1 MFPGYPSILRTPDE
15 EYQLF
20 LPKKRKAIL
29 MNNATSSEQ
38 EKTEEDIT
46 VEMTNLDQIHT
57 NGSQVFLWAAP
68 KVLDWQGLPERKHRR
83 WIGSI
88 GIALLLIIV
97 LYVSN
102 VLPFF
107 MVNSFKAADVN
118 TLTACSALH
127 EPQAQLQ
134 KAIDVASS
142 ELSSAH
148 GDLYKAEEARNT
160 LARLQE
166 PSRLLQA
173 KLSACPA
180 AG

>member
-1 MFPGYPSILRTPDE
+1 M
-15 EYQLF
+15 
-20 LPKKRKAIL
+20 K
-29 MNNATSSEQ
+29 NATSTEL

-46 VEMTNLDQIHT
+46 VEITNLDEIHT
-57 NGSQVFLWAAP
+57 NGSRLFLWAAP
-68 KVLDWQGLPERKHRR
+68 KALDWQRLPERKHRR
-83 WIGSI
+83 WTGSI

-102 VLPFF
+102 VLSFL

-118 TLTACSALH
+118 TLMVCTALH
-127 EPQAQLQ
+127 EQQAQLQ

-148 GDLYKAEEARNT
+148 GNIHKAEAARKE

-180 AG
+180 AR